1 MGILRT
7 REDKERHMHRISNC
21 SSSSD
26 RTVEDTCLRRGCV
39 LGELDDQEAKG
50 VIDEGD
56 R

>member
-7 REDKERHMHRISNC
+7 REDKERHMHRISN
-21 SSSSD
+21 SGGSSD
-26 RTVEDTCLRRGCV
+26 CTVEDTCCRRGCV

-56 R
+56 

>member
-7 REDKERHMHRISNC
+7 REDKERHMHRISN

-26 RTVEDTCLRRGCV
+26 RTVENTCLRRGCV

-50 VIDEGD
+50 VID

>member
-1 MGILRT
+1 MGILGAG
-7 REDKERHMHRISNC
+7 EDKERHMHYISN
-21 SSSSD
+21 SSSRSD

-50 VIDEGD
+50 VID

>member
-7 REDKERHMHRISNC
+7 REDKERHMHRISN
-21 SSSSD
+21 SSSD
-26 RTVEDTCLRRGCV
+26 CTIENACLRRGCV

-56 R
+56 